1 MGAVRAGILSVLA
14 CVAAYGCCEVG
25 RLLLASVWRLAETPS
40 LMGLLETAS
49 LALLAGVCGFAL
61 SVLAVLA
68 AVEAAEGVGE
78 EGEGKTTAFDGARGD
93 PRPRGRRCGDRCS
106 SLDGTPQRS
115 GGLCPSAS
123 LGLGRAVRGGR
134 PSRAP
139 SSEGGSLI
147 KG

>member
-1 MGAVRAGILSVLA
+1 MGAVRAGIFSVLA

-25 RLLLASVWRLAETPS
+25 GLLLASVWRLAASPS

-49 LALLAGVCGFAL
+49 LALLAGACGFAL
-61 SVLAVLA
+61 SLLAVLA
-68 AVEAAEGVGE
+68 AVEAAEEVGG
-78 EGEGKTTAFDGARGD
+78 EGEGKTIAFDGARGS
-93 PRPRGRRCGDRCS
+93 PPPPRAAVRRPRLQPRRH
-106 SLDGTPQRS
+106 PPS

-139 SSEGGSLI
+139 SDEGESLI